1 MPVSDA
7 RVPLARTERPL
18 VCIAVLLLACATAAP
33 RNPDQL
39 NPYTGDPAAV
49 AEGKKLYRKLNCY
62 ACHGQSGGGG
72 MGPSITDH
80 DWKNGLGKG
89 RRPAGA
95 DPKGARHHAPVWG
108 RHRRG
113 RRLEGDRLR
122 ADPVQGRPG
131 KGHLVNGRGSP
142 RERCQHAGDALFMAY
157 AGFGPLRSGS

>member
-7 RVPLARTERPL
+7 RVPLARAERPL
-18 VCIAVLLLACATAAP
+18 VCITVLLLACATLAP

-80 DWKNGLGKG
+80 DWKNGLGKD
-89 RRPAGA
+89 A
-95 DPKGARHHAPVWG
+95 DLLAQILK
-108 RHRRG
+108 
-113 RRLEGDRLR
+113 
-122 ADPVQGRPG
+122 
-131 KGHLVNGRGSP
+131 GRGTMPPYGGVISEDDAWKVIAYVRTLYKGDP
-142 RERCQHAGDALFMAY
+142 ERVTW
-157 AGFGPLRSGS
+157 